1 LTDRVIAAVQRD
13 GTCWVG
19 GTTWHGHRLM
29 RISVSNWSTSD
40 DDVDR
45 SVAAMERALVAATA

>member
-1 LTDRVIAAVQRD
+1 MAA
-13 GTCWVG
+13 
-19 GTTWHGHRLM
+19 M

-45 SVAAMERALVAATA
+45 SVAAILAAAD